1 MDMVAREVLSIV
13 PPIVYMHFMRTALAL
28 ALFFATAFFA
38 LGVTQPLIQVERL
51 FVFSDEPSLVE
62 MVRGLWNGGDVALA
76 LVVTLFSIVAPAAKL
91 MLLHVAVADGHDGR
105 LPRWFHAIANWSML
119 DVILVALVIFATK
132 TSGLATA
139 ATKPGLWFFAA
150 SVVLTAIVSAM
161 VRRKPA

>member
-1 MDMVAREVLSIV
+1 MGVLGVLSITR
-13 PPIVYMHFMRTALAL
+13 PIGYMQDMRTALAL

-38 LGVTQPLIQVERL
+38 LGVTQPLIRVDRL

-62 MVRGLWNGGDVALA
+62 MVKGLWDGGDLALA
-76 LVVTLFSIVAPAAKL
+76 LIVTLFSIVAPAAKL

-105 LPRWFHAIANWSML
+105 LPRWFHALANWSML

-139 ATKPGLWFFAA
+139 ITKPGLWFFAA
-150 SVVLTAIVSAM
+150 SVVLTATISAM
-161 VRRKPA
+161 VRRKTA